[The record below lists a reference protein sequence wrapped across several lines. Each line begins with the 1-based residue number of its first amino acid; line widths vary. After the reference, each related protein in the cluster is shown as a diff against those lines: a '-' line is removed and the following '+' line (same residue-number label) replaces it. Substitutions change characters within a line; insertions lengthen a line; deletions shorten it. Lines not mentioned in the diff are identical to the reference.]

1 MRNFVLTSD
10 SVTPG
15 HPDKLCDQISDAV
28 VDAVLTGD
36 PAARVTAECAVATG
50 VLFLSVRSDTE
61 AGVDP
66 AAIARRIVAEAG
78 TGPPAGRP
86 PTVMLDLA
94 RPSGAHGAPGTG
106 TMTTAFGH
114 ACDHTPEHLAYPIW
128 AAHRLT
134 RAIEAAR
141 QDGRLPWLGADSQ
154 AQVAVAFADRR
165 PVALRAIA
173 VTTATPEPP
182 PETEARAA
190 LIAQVLE
197 PALADAPVRLS
208 PDTRIVLRA
217 VAGTGG
223 PAAHAG
229 LTGRKLS
236 DDSYGGFARQGASAL
251 SGKDPG
257 RVERL
262 AACAARQLAR
272 CLVAAGLARE
282 AEVQLS
288 YLAGDRRPASVELD
302 TFGSGTAPDEALSAR
317 LAEVFDLEL
326 GALDERLGLRH
337 LPAARGGRF
346 FRDLA
351 SFGQMGRDDL
361 SPPWE
366 DVTPA
371 ERI

>member
-28 VDAVLTGD
+28 VDAVLTAD
-36 PAARVTAECAVATG
+36 PSARVTAECAVATG
-50 VLFLSVRSDTE
+50 VVFLSVRSDLDGGID
-61 AGVDP
+61 A
-66 AAIARRIVAEAG
+66 AAIARRLVTEAG
-78 TGPPAGRP
+78 STPARP
-86 PTVMLDLA
+86 PTVMLDST
-94 RPSGAHGAPGTG
+94 RPEHATGAPGSG

-114 ACDHTPEHLAYPIW
+114 ACDHTPENLAYPIW

-134 RAIEAAR
+134 RAMEAAR
-141 QDGRLPWLGADSQ
+141 IEGRLPWLGPDSQ
-154 AQVAVAFADRR
+154 AQVAVAFENRR
-165 PVALRAIA
+165 PVSLRAIA
-173 VTTATPEPP
+173 ITTATPAP
-182 PETEARAA
+182 PEQEAAMAA
-190 LIAQVLE
+190 LAEQVFW
-197 PALADAPVRLS
+197 PAFDGAPLG
-208 PDTRIVLRA
+208 PDTSTRRVLHA

-236 DDSYGGFARQGASAL
+236 DDCYGGFARQGASAL

-272 CLVAAGLARE
+272 ALVASGLATE

-288 YLAGDRRPASVELD
+288 YLAGDRHPASVELD
-302 TFGSGTAPDEALSAR
+302 TFGTGRAADAALSAR
-317 LAEVFDLEL
+317 LTEVYDLDL

-337 LPAARGGRF
+337 LPGTRGGRF

-351 SFGQMGRDDL
+351 VFGQMGRDDL

-366 DVTPA
+366 DMA
-371 ERI
+371 EAGRL

>member
-1 MRNFVLTSD
+1 MRNFVLTSE

-28 VDAVLTGD
+28 VDAVLTAD

-50 VLFLSVRSDTE
+50 VLFLSVRTDLD
-61 AGVDP
+61 GGIDP
-66 AAIARRIVAEAG
+66 AAIARRMVTEAG
-78 TGPPAGRP
+78 STPARP

-94 RPSGAHGAPGTG
+94 RPGDAPGAPGTG

-114 ACDHTPEHLAYPIW
+114 ACDHTEQHLAYPIW

-134 RAIEAAR
+134 RAMEAAR
-141 QDGRLPWLGADSQ
+141 AEGRLPWLGADSQ
-154 AQVAVAFADRR
+154 AQVAVAFAERR
-165 PVALRAIA
+165 PAALRAIA
-173 VTTATPEPP
+173 VTTATPSPP
-182 PETEARAA
+182 PEAEAKAG
-190 LIAQVLE
+190 LIEQVLG
-197 PALADAPVRLS
+197 PAFEGAPVAPDAETRL
-208 PDTRIVLRA
+208 VLRA
-217 VAGTGG
+217 VAGSGG

-236 DDSYGGFARQGASAL
+236 DDCYGGFARQGASAL

-272 CLVAAGLARE
+272 ALVKAGLAAE

-288 YLAGDRRPASVELD
+288 YLVGDRRPASVELD
-302 TFGSGTAPDEALSAR
+302 TFGSGRAPDEVLSAR
-317 LAEVFDLEL
+317 LAEVFDLDL

-351 SFGQMGRDDL
+351 AYGQMGRDDL

-366 DVTPA
+366 DMA
-371 ERI
+371 EAAKL

>member
-1 MRNFVLTSD
+1 MRTFVLTSD

-28 VDAVLTGD
+28 VDAMLAAD
-36 PAARVTAECAVATG
+36 PAGRVTAECAVATG
-50 VLFLSVRSDTE
+50 VLFLSVRAEAE

-66 AAIARRIVAEAG
+66 AAIARRVMAEAG
-78 TGPPAGRP
+78 GGLAGRV

-94 RPSGAHGAPGTG
+94 RHVSGPGTPGSG
-106 TMTTAFGH
+106 TMATAFGH
-114 ACDHTPEHLAYPIW
+114 ACTHTPEHLAYPIW
-128 AAHRLT
+128 AAHRLA
-134 RAIEAAR
+134 RAMEAAR
-141 QDGRLPWLGADSQ
+141 QAGRLPWIGADSQ

-165 PVALRAIA
+165 PVALKA
-173 VTTATPEPP
+173 VALTTATPLPP
-182 PETEARAA
+182 DPEAARAA
-190 LIAQVLE
+190 LLAEVVG
-197 PALADAPVRLS
+197 PAFDGAPVAPDAATRL
-208 PDTRIVLRA
+208 V
-217 VAGTGG
+217 VQVVEGTGG

-236 DDSYGGFARQGASAL
+236 DDFYGGFARQGASAL

-262 AACAARQLAR
+262 ASCAARQLAR
-272 CLVAAGLARE
+272 ALVAAGLAEE

-288 YLAGDRRPASVELD
+288 YLAGDRRPASVEID
-302 TFGSGTAPDEALSAR
+302 TFDSGTAPDAVLSAR
-317 LAEVFDLEL
+317 LKEVFDLDL

-351 SFGQMGRDDL
+351 TFGQMGRDDL

-366 DVTPA
+366 DMTEA
-371 ERI
+371 ARL